1 MYLLYLDEAGTHS
14 DARHFVLAG
23 VAVYEHNAYW
33 PTEALNRLQA
43 QYFPNVRE
51 SVRFHASPLRAP
63 ATQRVDAPFD
73 RLSPSSRRKLLAGLY
88 EAAQQTRG
96 RLFAVIIEKTALS
109 DEENPYERSLEE
121 MIARFD
127 LYLNRLY
134 RERQQRNKGLI
145 VIADSQDKNR
155 LEAVSRRFA
164 AEGTR
169 WNKIYNV
176 LDIPLFTLSQNSR
189 LLQIADLIAN
199 MVYGRYE
206 RGYSKDFDLMTHK
219 FDQTR
224 NGPIHGLVHIRPSMA
239 SQCYLPCCL
248 SRRPHSQSDP
258 GDTPCPGNTPSDAA
272 NGTATDGVA

>member
-1 MYLLYLDEAGTHS
+1 MYLLYLDEAGNHS
-14 DARHFVLAG
+14 GARHFVLTG
-23 VAVYEHNAYW
+23 VAVYEHSAYW
-33 PTEALNRLQA
+33 PTEVLNRLQA
-43 QYFPNVRE
+43 QYFPDFRE
-51 SVRFHASPLRAP
+51 SVRFHASPLCASD
-63 ATQRVDAPFD
+63 TQRVDAPFD
-73 RLSPSSRRKLLAGLY
+73 MLSAPSRRKLLADLR
-88 EAAQQTRG
+88 AVAQQTHG
-96 RLFAVIIEKTALS
+96 RLFAVVIEKSALS
-109 DEENPYERSLEE
+109 GGENYYERAFEE

-155 LEAVSRRFA
+155 LEAISRRFV

-189 LLQIADLIAN
+189 LLQIADLVAN
-199 MVYGRYE
+199 TVYGRYE
-206 RGYSKDFDLMTHK
+206 QGYSKDLDLMTHK
-219 FDQTR
+219 FDQTK

-258 GDTPCPGNTPSDAA
+258 GDTPWPGNTPSEVA
-272 NGTATDGVA
+272 NGTETNGVA

>member
-14 DARHFVLAG
+14 GARHFVLAG
-23 VAVYEHNAYW
+23 VAVYEHSAYW

-51 SVRFHASPLRAP
+51 SVRFHASPLRASD
-63 ATQRVDAPFD
+63 TQRVDAPFD
-73 RLSPSSRRKLLAGLY
+73 VLSASSRRKLLADLC
-88 EAAQQTRG
+88 AVAQQTHG
-96 RLFAVIIEKTALS
+96 RLFAVVIEKSALS
-109 DEENPYERSLEE
+109 GGENYYERALEE

-145 VIADSQDKNR
+145 VIADSQDKKR
-155 LEAVSRRFA
+155 LEAISRRFV

-189 LLQIADLIAN
+189 LLQIADLVAN
-199 MVYGRYE
+199 TVYGRYE
-206 RGYSKDFDLMTHK
+206 RGYFKDFDLMTHK

-258 GDTPCPGNTPSDAA
+258 GHTPSDAA